1 MILKAPMDL
10 SRSIRT
16 FSFCMKDSVKRF
28 QVGKLSDGERK
39 EEETFVIAERRVI
52 LFLNDQE
59 GVTLLATPENLKEFA
74 VGFML
79 SSGWL
84 RQDKAIER
92 IDVNPEGLV
101 RGRVN

>member
-10 SRSIRT
+10 SRSICT

-28 QVGKLSDGERK
+28 QVEKLSDQERK
-39 EEETFVIAERRVI
+39 EEETLLIAERRVI

-59 GVTLLATPENLKEFA
+59 VVTLLAMPENLEELA

-79 SSGWL
+79 S
-84 RQDKAIER
+84 
-92 IDVNPEGLV
+92 
-101 RGRVN
+101 